1 MSEIWKRFKRA
12 MKERRIPWMR
22 VLVIMVGLL
31 WLHSALEKLFDPAYV
46 DGFAGTMFF
55 FGIENPNA
63 WYVDF
68 LNGFVI
74 PNAAAFAMAIAIGE
88 LLVGLSFVLGGF
100 TRFGAIGGILLNV
113 NFFFAASHVSPA
125 VWSVNLLLIGLQ
137 LVFIF
142 SKEAKELS
150 VDQLVQ
156 SKLSKRLG
164 SPGRKALD
172 IVIGAP
178 AGAT

>member
-1 MSEIWKRFKRA
+1 MSEIWNRFKKA
-12 MKERRIPWMR
+12 IKERRIPWMR
-22 VLVIMVGLL
+22 ILVIVVGIL
-31 WLHSALEKLFDPAYV
+31 WLHSALEKLSDPGYV

-55 FGIENPNA
+55 FGMENPNA

-74 PNAAAFAMAIAIGE
+74 PNAAAFAMAIVIGE
-88 LLVGLSFVLGGF
+88 LLVGLSLVLGGL

-125 VWSVNLLLIGLQ
+125 VWSVNLLFIGLQ
-137 LVFIF
+137 VVFLF

-150 VDQLVQ
+150 IDQLVQ
-156 SKLSKRLG
+156 SKLSKRLK
-164 SPGRKALD
+164 SSWRKVLN

-178 AGAT
+178 TAA